1 MLIILTGCILYMT
14 FVLISCAGDS
24 DLAKRLFDFLV
35 SAYPS
40 SADMISLDEAEVTIR
55 GKKLDIKNNEVRN
68 TLSKFQAS
76 NTDLAG
82 YSITEFGNIFT
93 IGILQSLDKL
103 VFSCEMCGYLAQYE
117 EDLINH
123 KKIIHSLMGF
133 NWI

>member
-1 MLIILTGCILYMT
+1 MT
-14 FVLISCAGDS
+14 FALISCAGDS

-35 SAYPS
+35 SAFPS

-55 GKKLDIKNNEVRN
+55 GKKLYIKNNEVRT

-93 IGILQSLDKL
+93 IGIMQSLDKL
-103 VFSCEMCGYLAQYE
+103 VFSCEMCGYLATYE